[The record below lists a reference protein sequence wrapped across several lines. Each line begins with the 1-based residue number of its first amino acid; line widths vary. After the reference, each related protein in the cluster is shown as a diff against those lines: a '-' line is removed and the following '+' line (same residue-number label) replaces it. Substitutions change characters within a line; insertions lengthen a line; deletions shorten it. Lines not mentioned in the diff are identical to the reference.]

1 MDWKKTKTIFILTF
15 LILNIFLG
23 YQLSQKMD
31 KSNLKYLSEQPLE
44 KRLADNNIDYKDSL
58 PQSYKDHQTLI
69 SGQRAPF
76 SANEIK
82 SKTSKLDSSSTDTT
96 LIFNLK
102 KPLELDKNDLVKDVS
117 QFLKDDVYRGDEY
130 RFYKKDTKNHKI
142 WFTQI
147 YQGQPLF
154 FDTNDDTNRPSGMV
168 MFEWNEKG
176 YLTRYTQTFISVYR
190 QGTPQEIISPMKA
203 LGSLFN
209 TQHLSS
215 GDKINKIV
223 LGYYSL
229 ANVEDVQVYAP
240 TWSIETEDAHF
251 LVNATDSSI
260 QEIDREQ

>member
-31 KSNLKYLSEQPLE
+31 KSKLEAVADQPIE
-44 KRLADNNIDYKDSL
+44 KRLADNNIDYKDKL
-58 PQSYKDHQTLI
+58 PQSYNDRQTLI

-76 SANEIK
+76 SADEIK
-82 SKTSKLDSSSTDTT
+82 SKVSRLDSSSTDTT
-96 LIFNLK
+96 LVFNLK
-102 KPLELDKNDLVKDVS
+102 KPQDLDKEDLVKDVT
-117 QFLKDDVYRGDEY
+117 QFLKDEVYRGDEY
-130 RFYKKDTKNHKI
+130 RFYKKDTKSHKI

-154 FDTNDDTNRPSGMV
+154 FDTDNGMNRPSGMV
-168 MFEWNEKG
+168 MFEWNNKG
-176 YLTRYTQTFISVYR
+176 QLTRYTQTFISVYR
-190 QGTPQEIISPMKA
+190 QGTKQEIISPMKA
-203 LGSLFN
+203 LEKIFTTN
-209 TQHLSS
+209 HLSS

-251 LVNATDSSI
+251 LVNAIDSSI